1 MIYHH
6 NYVSISFNRRSEV
19 ACSSWRSNWGSSP
32 AAGKASTESAVKIQ
46 VQLQLEKSRNVLQP
60 AATSKRHEEFHAR
73 SVTWKYLEGD
83 PSGNNT
89 VSTVSI
95 LCQYCVNTVM
105 EVMQNR
111 DSADLRLWSAHF
123 LDMLGSTCWRQ
134 ESSAE
139 AICASALSWCFHNT
153 HF

>member
-1 MIYHH
+1 
-6 NYVSISFNRRSEV
+6 
-19 ACSSWRSNWGSSP
+19 
-32 AAGKASTESAVKIQ
+32 

-95 LCQYCVNTVM
+95 LCQYCNGSDA
-105 EVMQNR
+105 EQR
-111 DSADLRLWSAHF
+111 QRRLEAVKRA
-123 LDMLGSTCWRQ
+123 LPRYARINMLAPGELGRGNLCLSTFMM
-134 ESSAE
+134 
-139 AICASALSWCFHNT
+139 LSQHSLLVFPI
-153 HF
+153 FSLI

>member
-1 MIYHH
+1 
-6 NYVSISFNRRSEV
+6 
-19 ACSSWRSNWGSSP
+19 
-32 AAGKASTESAVKIQ
+32 VKIQ

-111 DSADLRLWSAHF
+111 DSADLRL
-123 LDMLGSTCWRQ
+123 
-134 ESSAE
+134 
-139 AICASALSWCFHNT
+139 
-153 HF
+153 